1 MKERPQTQ
9 QQARRRTIRRRV
21 GMGGVSVAAHAAL
34 LLALFLKPAP
44 PPQSPEAE
52 PMIVALVS
60 LAPLAPPAPTPGP
73 GGGAPPASTEPP
85 KPAKPRPAVIKARNT
100 PIPADVEPLPAAETP
115 AAAPGEDHV
124 SDAELASAASAG
136 SGSGIGSGSG
146 SGPGSGGGQCD
157 MVAYLQAELRKSPS
171 VKRAFANAHAAT
183 PDRKA
188 VRVWNGDWVRSHDQE
203 GAGLAVVREAIL
215 MEVAFAPAACRS
227 QAMRGLV
234 LISLHDGPGS
244 LRLALGAS
252 QWRWSDL
259 LNPRRTA
266 AS

>member
-1 MKERPQTQ
+1 MDTPSRMSKGNRT
-9 QQARRRTIRRRV
+9 QARRRAAA
-21 GMGGVSVAAHAAL
+21 GGLSLAAHL
-34 LLALFLKPAP
+34 LILLGLFLKPAP
-44 PPQSPEAE
+44 PPLPPEAQ
-52 PMIVALVS
+52 PMVVALID
-60 LAPLAPPAPTPGP
+60 LAPPAPEPGP
-73 GGGAPPASTEPP
+73 AGGAPPASTEPP
-85 KPAKPRPAVIKARNT
+85 KPAKLRPAMIKARNT
-100 PIPADVEPLPAAETP
+100 PIPTDVEPLPAAETP
-115 AAAPGEDHV
+115 SNAPGEDHV

-136 SGSGIGSGSG
+136 SGSGMGAGSGSG
-146 SGPGSGGGQCD
+146 SGAGGGQCD
-157 MVAYLQAELRKSPS
+157 MVAYLQAELRKSAS
-171 VKRAFANAHAAT
+171 VRRAFATAHAAT

-244 LRLALGAS
+244 LRLALGTS

-259 LNPRRTA
+259 LVPRRTA